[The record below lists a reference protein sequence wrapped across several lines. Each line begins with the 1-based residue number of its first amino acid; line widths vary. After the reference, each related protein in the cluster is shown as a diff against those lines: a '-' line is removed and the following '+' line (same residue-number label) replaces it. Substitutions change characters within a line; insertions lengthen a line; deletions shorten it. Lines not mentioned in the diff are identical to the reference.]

1 VHTALE
7 VVLLEVAQSAAS
19 AQHLSLHDI
28 LHLALLSKLLGNEE
42 SLFAALCDTAKRN
55 GNAIMMKQLTC
66 LILMKLDSTK
76 GKVLVDYESAIDDFL
91 PHA

>member
-19 AQHLSLHDI
+19 AQHLSLDDI
-28 LHLALLSKLLGNEE
+28 LHLALLSKLLCYEE
-42 SLFAALCDTAKRN
+42 SLFAALSDTAKRN

-76 GKVLVDYESAIDDFL
+76 GKVLVDYESAINDFL
-91 PHA
+91 AHA